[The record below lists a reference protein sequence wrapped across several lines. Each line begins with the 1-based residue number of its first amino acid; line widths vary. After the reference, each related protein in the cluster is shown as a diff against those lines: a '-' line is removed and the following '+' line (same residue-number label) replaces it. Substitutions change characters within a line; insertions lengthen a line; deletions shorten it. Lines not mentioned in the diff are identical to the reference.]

1 MLNLYFM
8 LCGLVKAGVCL
19 WRVESH
25 FRALRKEE
33 KDPVLIHLL
42 YIKFKSAQSE
52 LNPNLTLH
60 KFLRNS
66 KWRTNEK

>member
-1 MLNLYFM
+1 M
-8 LCGLVKAGVCL
+8 
-19 WRVESH
+19 RVESH

-66 KWRTNEK
+66 K